1 MAKALQPG
9 HSGFFSAAVLLKRR
23 PLSKENDRSRMSD
36 LAALEAEIN
45 AAILGAPDER
55 ALEAVRVSTLGKKG
69 SVSER
74 MKSLGAMTP
83 EERKAAGA
91 VLNGLKE
98 RVTQAIE
105 ARRAKLGE
113 AMLEARLKTETVDV
127 TLPVRP
133 ESKGTIHPVTQV
145 WQEVIAIFG
154 DMGFSVAEGPHIET
168 DWYNF
173 GALNIPA
180 EHPARQEHDTFY
192 FHPRPGSNERL
203 VLRTHTSPVQIRA
216 MESSKPPIRIIAPG
230 RTFRSDSDQTHT
242 PMFHQVEG
250 LVIDE
255 VTHLGHLKGTLEAF
269 CKAFFEVDEVKMRFR
284 PSHFPFTEPSM
295 EVDIGCSWEG
305 GELKIG
311 VGDSWLEILGSG
323 MVHPNV
329 IRAGGL
335 DPEKYQGFAFGM
347 GIDRI
352 AMLKYGIPDLRAF
365 FEADLRWLRHY
376 GFSPLASPSLAEGLS
391 V

>member
-1 MAKALQPG
+1 
-9 HSGFFSAAVLLKRR
+9 
-23 PLSKENDRSRMSD
+23 MSD
-36 LAALEAEIN
+36 LKTLRAEIS
-45 AAILGAPDER
+45 AAIVAAKDER
-55 ALEAVRVSTLGKKG
+55 ELEELRVATLGKKG
-69 SVSER
+69 SISER
-74 MKSLGAMTP
+74 LKGLGKMGP

-91 VLNGLKE
+91 ELNELRDAVAKN
-98 RVTQAIE
+98 IE
-105 ARRAKLGE
+105 ARKNVFAEL
-113 AMLEARLKTETVDV
+113 ALEASLKTETVDV
-127 TLPVRP
+127 TLPARP
-133 ESKGTIHPVTQV
+133 EPKGTIHPVTQV

-173 GALNIPA
+173 GALNMPP

-192 FHPRPGSNERL
+192 FHPRPGSNDRM
-203 VLRTHTSPVQIRA
+203 VLRTHTSPVQIRS
-216 MESSKPPIRIIAPG
+216 METMTPPIRIIAPG

-255 VTHLGHLKGTLEAF
+255 ETHLGHLKGTLEAF

-295 EVDIGCSWEG
+295 EIDIGCSWEG

-335 DPEKYQGFAFGM
+335 DPEKVQGFAFGM
-347 GIDRI
+347 GMDRL

-391 V
+391 L

>member
-1 MAKALQPG
+1 MSDLKALQAEI
-9 HSGFFSAAVLLKRR
+9 AAAIV
-23 PLSKENDRSRMSD
+23 
-36 LAALEAEIN
+36 AARDERELEA
-45 AAILGAPDER
+45 L
-55 ALEAVRVSTLGKKG
+55 RVATLGKKG
-69 SVSER
+69 SISER
-74 MKSLGAMTP
+74 LKTLGSMSP
-83 EERKAAGA
+83 EERKTAGA
-91 VLNGLKE
+91 ELNALRDATAKN
-98 RVTQAIE
+98 IE
-105 ARRAKLGE
+105 ARRAVFAEL
-113 AMLEARLKTETVDV
+113 ALEARLKSETIDV
-127 TLPVRP
+127 TLPARP
-133 ESKGTIHPVTQV
+133 ETQGSVHPVTQV

-173 GALNIPA
+173 GALNIPP

-192 FHPRPGSNERL
+192 FNPKPGSTERM
-203 VLRTHTSPVQIRA
+203 VLRTHTSPVQIRS
-216 MESSKPPIRIIAPG
+216 METMQPPIRIIAPG

-255 VTHLGHLKGTLEAF
+255 GTHLGHLKGTLEAF

-335 DPEKYQGFAFGM
+335 DPDKVQGFAFGM

-376 GFSPLASPSLAEGLS
+376 GFSPLAVPSLAEGLS
-391 V
+391 L

>member
-1 MAKALQPG
+1 MQDTPIAP
-9 HSGFFSAAVLLKRR
+9 
-23 PLSKENDRSRMSD
+23 D
-36 LAALEAEIN
+36 LASLEQDIT
-45 AAILGAPDER
+45 AAILAAPDER
-55 ALEAVRVSTLGKKG
+55 ALEAVRVSALGKKG
-69 SVSER
+69 AVSER
-74 MKSLGAMTP
+74 MKGLGAMTP
-83 EERKAAGA
+83 EERKAAGPA
-91 VLNGLKE
+91 LNGLKE

-113 AMLEARLKTETVDV
+113 TALEQRLRSETVDV

-173 GALNIPA
+173 GALNMPP

-192 FHPRPGSNERL
+192 FHPRPGSNDRM
-203 VLRTHTSPVQIRA
+203 VLRTHTSPVQIRT
-216 MESSKPPIRIIAPG
+216 METTTPPIRVIAPG

-255 VTHLGHLKGTLEAF
+255 KTHLGHLKGTLEAF
-269 CKAFFEVDEVKMRFR
+269 CKAFFEVPQLKMRFR
-284 PSHFPFTEPSM
+284 PSFFPFTEPSL
-295 EVDIGCSWEG
+295 EVDIQCDRSRPGEVRFGEG
-305 GELKIG
+305 S
-311 VGDSWLEILGSG
+311 DWMEILGCG

-329 IRAGGL
+329 LRAGGL
-335 DPEKYQGFAFGM
+335 DPDEYQGFAWGM

-391 V
+391 L

>member
-1 MAKALQPG
+1 MQDNSDTDLRPLERDIL
-9 HSGFFSAAVLLKRR
+9 AAV
-23 PLSKENDRSRMSD
+23 DG
-36 LAALEAEIN
+36 AE
-45 AAILGAPDER
+45 DER
-55 ALEAVRVSTLGKKG
+55 ALEAVRVAALGKKG
-69 SVSER
+69 SISER
-74 MKSLGAMTP
+74 LKGLGAVP
-83 EERKAAGA
+83 AAERGALGAA
-91 VLNGLKE
+91 LNTLRD
-98 RVTQAIE
+98 RVAGAIE
-105 ARRAKLGE
+105 AKRRAFAE
-113 AMLEARLKTETVDV
+113 AALETRLRSEKIDV
-127 TLPVRP
+127 TLPTRP
-133 ESKGTIHPVTQV
+133 EMQGSVHPVTQV
-145 WQEVIAIFG
+145 LEEVIAIFG
-154 DMGFSVAEGPHIET
+154 DMGFAVAEGPHIET

-173 GALNIPA
+173 GALNIPP

-192 FHPRPGSNERL
+192 FHPRPGSNERM
-203 VLRTHTSPVQIRA
+203 VLRTHTSPVQIRT
-216 MESSKPPIRIIAPG
+216 MEKTPPPIRIIAPG

-255 VTHLGHLKGTLEAF
+255 TTHLGHLKGTLEAF
-269 CKAFFEVDEVKMRFR
+269 CKAFFEIAEVKMRFR

-335 DPEKYQGFAFGM
+335 DPDRHQGFAFGM

-376 GFSPLASPSLAEGLS
+376 GFSALAMPSLAEGLS
-391 V
+391 A